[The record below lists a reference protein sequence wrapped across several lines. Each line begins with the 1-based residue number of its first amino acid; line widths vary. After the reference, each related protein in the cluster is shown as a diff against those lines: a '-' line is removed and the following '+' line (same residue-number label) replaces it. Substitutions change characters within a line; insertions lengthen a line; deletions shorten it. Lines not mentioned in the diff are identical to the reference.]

1 MLKYPD
7 YGQDDLTKVLLERMP
22 KEADPKVALL
32 EPPIWGKRRPPV
44 TRQFGYKGGGVMG
57 KMLDY

>member
-1 MLKYPD
+1 MIHTD

-22 KEADPKVALL
+22 KEADPKMTLL
-32 EPPIWGKRRPPV
+32 EPPVWGKRTPPV
-44 TRQFGYKGGGVMG
+44 THRFGYKGGGMMG